1 MHCLLLP
8 FQKELIKGERCKL
21 YNVESVLS
29 KVSKPSEGEANSLA
43 TVFQPEILLK
53 HSILELKVLLQ

>member
-8 FQKELIKGERCKL
+8 FQKELIRGETGKL
-21 YNVESVLS
+21 HNVESVLS
-29 KVSKPSEGEANSLA
+29 KVSKPSEAETNSLA

-53 HSILELKVLLQ
+53 YSILELAVLLQ